1 MFLINLLK
9 MKKILLLLFGFVM
22 LSACQTS
29 ESVKTV
35 SITIENNKTGA
46 PVTLGIPFPKGEL
59 YSVDNIRLLTAE
71 GVEIPSQ
78 TTEVSSWGPTDD
90 SIKWVWVFFF
100 SEVGSNYV
108 LEYGKGV
115 VPMEISEKIISSN
128 NMREQG
134 GIDVNTGPLSFTIQ
148 KKGNGFIDAVYL
160 DSNENG
166 TFEENELIGT
176 SPEKNRGTFLD
187 LLDDSGIDYSKAF
200 VERVLRGKGSG
211 PMHSVFRI
219 DGTYIYSREDNN
231 ISPFTIWLHTY
242 AGKSYI
248 KVLHT
253 LTYTGVPDKHK
264 QEKGQHYS
272 ILTENE
278 AVLSEDTAEDLG
290 WTQPNDQI
298 AGSGIQLKYHLDEN
312 IQVSIPLNE
321 GDWIND
327 NAYTTL
333 NKFSLNSKIP
343 ITLLQKGPKK
353 KKAQSL
359 RSLYMNEP
367 DNKKEDSSG
376 NDLVFKATVSKG
388 SENLAISERAKG
400 WMNISDGKR
409 GVAIGIKN
417 FLKEYPKGIEID
429 PVLEVL
435 TGSIWPKANGP
446 MSFERQSTEADGGM
460 LGNFAQGITKTTE
473 FIYYFHHKVSDEEVS
488 QKMDYVIDNP
498 VAHASP
504 EWYTNS
510 KVYGNMAP
518 TSTKYPEFE
527 NALQYRYHW
536 WGYNQKHE
544 PWYGIFNYGDGK
556 SYFYNNRWIQWTNN
570 EPTADFMLWTNFMRT
585 GDLKSYNM
593 AQAMSRHTMD
603 VDNIHWPKKRIFY
616 GDNNDAID
624 YWNFKK
630 EPASTPY
637 LGIGRRHAN
646 EHWNALLS
654 AHVWIQG
661 WIASYYISGDH
672 RALEVAKM
680 TGDTYLNRIWGDHD
694 LRGRR
699 LYLSVLNLVELYDA
713 TKLKKYKD
721 ELDFRV
727 NLMLEFQERQGGNL
741 LLDRY
746 GYSQTYVAQGLYKY
760 QQIFNDERVRKAL
773 ITHARWVRDVPPLNH
788 EMESYLAS
796 IYPLLIGYEFSGDK
810 RFLEEAKDRAELLKI
825 GELPQLPE
833 DYANAILFSEDLIKI
848 SNLPQSKG
856 RFTNWQTNQ
865 GLRVFGWTHSYNI
878 PYLLYWLEDQE

>member
-1 MFLINLLK
+1 MSLINLLK
-9 MKKILLLLFGFVM
+9 MKKTLLLLFGFVM
-22 LSACQTS
+22 LSSCQTT

-59 YSVDNIRLLTAE
+59 YSVDNIRVLTAE

-78 TTEVSSWGPTDD
+78 TTEVSNWGPTDD
-90 SIKWVWVFFF
+90 SVKWVWVFFF
-100 SEVGSNYV
+100 SEAGSDYV

-115 VPMEISEKIISSN
+115 VPMKISEKIISSN

-148 KKGNGFIDAVYL
+148 KRGNGFLDAVYL

-187 LLDDSGIDYSKAF
+187 LLDDSGIDASKAF
-200 VERVLRGKGSG
+200 VDKVFREKGSG
-211 PMHSVFRI
+211 PMHSIFRI
-219 DGTYIYSREDNN
+219 EGTYTYSREDNN

-264 QEKGQHYS
+264 EAKGQHYS

-278 AVLSEDTAEDLG
+278 AVLPEDTENDIG

-312 IQVSIPLNE
+312 VQVSVPLNE
-321 GDWIND
+321 GDWKND
-327 NAYTTL
+327 TANTTL
-333 NKFSLNSKIP
+333 NEFSLESETP
-343 ITLLQKGPKK
+343 VALLQTGPEK

-359 RSLYMNEP
+359 RSLYMNKP
-367 DNKKEDSSG
+367 SSQQKEGSKHELD
-376 NDLVFKATVSKG
+376 FKATVSKG
-388 SENLAISERAKG
+388 SENIATAERAEG
-400 WMNISDGKR
+400 WMGISDGKR

-429 PVLEVL
+429 PVLGVL

-473 FIYYFHHKVSDEEVS
+473 FIYYFHNNATAQEVS
-488 QKMDYVIDNP
+488 QKMDYVLDNP
-498 VAHASP
+498 VAHATAD
-504 EWYTNS
+504 WYTNS

-518 TSTKYPEFE
+518 MSNKHPEFE
-527 NALQYRYHW
+527 NALQYRYQW

-544 PWYGIFNYGDGK
+544 PWYGMFNYGDGK
-556 SYFYNNRWIQWTNN
+556 SYFYNNHWIEWTNN

-585 GDLKSYNM
+585 GDVKSYHM

-624 YWNFKK
+624 YWNFKN

-646 EHWNALLS
+646 EHWYALLS

-661 WIASYYISGDH
+661 WIASYYISADH

-680 TGDTYLNRIWGDHD
+680 TGDTYINRIWGEHD

-721 ELDFRV
+721 ELDDRV

-773 ITHARWVRDVPPLNH
+773 VTHARWVRDVPPLNH

-796 IYPLLIGYEFSGDK
+796 IYPLIIGYEFSGDR
-810 RFLEEAKDRAELLKI
+810 RFLDEAKERAKLLKI

-833 DYANAILFSEDLIKI
+833 AYANANLFSDDLLKI

-865 GLRVFGWTHSYNI
+865 GLRVFGWTHAYNI
-878 PYLLYWLEDQE
+878 PYLLYWIEDEE